1 MKCSL
6 ALALKVR
13 THATLSQAISV
24 LPYYNLERGDEISTV
39 LLRAIQESKLSVV
52 VFSKNYA
59 TSKWCLNEL
68 VKILECKKMN
78 RQIIVPVF
86 NDRDPSTVRN
96 QSGTYAVAFAKHEQQ
111 LRGDIRRH
119 EQLSN
124 LQAQHLMMGSGFNT
138 QLWRDLQATNQR
150 LEQLRMG
157 KSVRLEHIFYLHF

>member
-1 MKCSL
+1 M
-6 ALALKVR
+6 
-13 THATLSQAISV
+13 
-24 LPYYNLERGDEISTV
+24 

-111 LRGDIRRH
+111 LRGDIRRVK
-119 EQLSN
+119 
-124 LQAQHLMMGSGFNT
+124 
-138 QLWRDLQATNQR
+138 R
-150 LEQLRMG
+150 
-157 KSVRLEHIFYLHF
+157 